1 MTNSI
6 NRKQIESLLPHR
18 EPMLLIDKL
27 INTLIEKKLDYASN
41 TIKPTYPDGLDAE
54 VFTFKAL
61 QEAQKKAKSKEKK
74 SYTKTLLK
82 SGKNKIAQKV
92 SEESSELIIDYLNGS
107 KKRTIEEASDLIYHL
122 FVLLHSKNIKLEDI
136 KKELKSRR
144 NVRRK

>member
-1 MTNSI
+1 M
-6 NRKQIESLLPHR
+6 KEDLYFLQELF
-18 EPMLLIDKL
+18 
-27 INTLIEKKLDYASN
+27 N
-41 TIKPTYPDGLDAE
+41 TI
-54 VFTFKAL
+54 
-61 QEAQKKAKSKEKK
+61 QKKDKSKEKK
-74 SYTKTLLK
+74 SYTKELLN

>member
-1 MTNSI
+1 M
-6 NRKQIESLLPHR
+6 KEDVYFLQELF
-18 EPMLLIDKL
+18 
-27 INTLIEKKLDYASN
+27 N
-41 TIKPTYPDGLDAE
+41 TI
-54 VFTFKAL
+54 
-61 QEAQKKAKSKEKK
+61 QKKDKSKEKK
-74 SYTKTLLK
+74 SYTKALLK

-136 KKELKSRR
+136 KKELKNRR